1 MSPSITILSL
11 GSCSFPLVNYAT
23 RFSCLLELELCALLL
38 PSTCLFIIL
47 RASACLSCD
56 VRTSTDLVYLP
67 QNIVSR
73 CIPRPP
79 APHWHTCRAV
89 STLHLSSA
97 PATPSVLL
105 AAVLPA
111 RHVFIRVPS
120 GVQPSWPFHLLYSLH
135 AYSARSSIY
144 RPSRTLFLRVSVVHT
159 LMSSAAVVEDMFGAR
174 RSARVQFGPC

>member
-1 MSPSITILSL
+1 M
-11 GSCSFPLVNYAT
+11 NYAT
-23 RFSCLLELELCALLL
+23 RFSCLLELELCALPL
-38 PSTCLFIIL
+38 PFTCLSIIL
-47 RASACLSCD
+47 RASTCLSCA
-56 VRTSTDLVYLP
+56 VRTSTDFVYLP

-97 PATPSVLL
+97 PATPSVLP

-135 AYSARSSIY
+135 AYSARRSSIY
-144 RPSRTLFLRVSVVHT
+144 RLSRTLFPRESVVHT
-159 LMSSAAVVEDMFGAR
+159 FMSSVAVVEDVFWAR
-174 RSARVQFGPC
+174 GSPQVQFGPC